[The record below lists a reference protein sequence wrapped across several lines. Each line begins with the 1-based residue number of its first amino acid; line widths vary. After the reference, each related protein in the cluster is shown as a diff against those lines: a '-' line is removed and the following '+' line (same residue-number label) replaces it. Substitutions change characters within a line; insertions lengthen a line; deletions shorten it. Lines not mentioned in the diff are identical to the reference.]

1 MGQPSTPKYRACAE
15 PSQRD
20 QREEKT
26 ERINKKDFKQQG
38 LCAKLERSVRS
49 HKLVSEALSL
59 NL

>member
-15 PSQRD
+15 TSQRD

-26 ERINKKDFKQQG
+26 KRINKKDFKQQG
-38 LCAKLERSVRS
+38 LSTKLESSVRS

-59 NL
+59 NP